1 MSRLPPIFAV
11 VAILALFAGLAG
23 AQPPA
28 EAEPAAAEGGAEAAV
43 ESASAS
49 VDPRVIR
56 AQRIHA
62 FIEGTLELE
71 VDPASL
77 FVVDLRDTAVV
88 GPQGERLLALL
99 RAIGEPPA
107 PEVEPAPSRR
117 RPRPKPKPPSEPPDV
132 LDPATQLDRALQ
144 AYLQLSPA
152 ERDAAWAT
160 HAKRRAAQ
168 VDEREAS
175 ARNQRR
181 LERVTVH
188 ADHLA
193 AFMAGTLELSIDPNE
208 LLSIDLNDRHEA
220 ALSEARRGTWPADSR
235 PGADPSG
242 ESGSNS
248 GDTPT
253 PAESETEA
261 TADPDTEG
269 DGEPKGDAASS
280 TEPLARAEAR
290 LDDLRRRFLALP
302 ATERAALF
310 TTHENRREQARRAE
324 AEAKATAEAAEAEAA
339 KAAEEEAQALGND
352 AVQEISEA
360 EAEADQAAEDREEA
374 LEAARR
380 ASTKANRIL
389 AEERARLFSIKEAQA
404 RYEADI
410 NRRKS
415 ERIENHDRALEWSR
429 RVDDLEQGPLFGS
442 RLEQEADELY
452 GRIRSDLSLARTRLR
467 DELGRVSEAGAEV
480 PMVGEGLDR
489 NLPADVDRGDL
500 TSLRLQLRDK
510 QDELARLEQ
519 EVAWELAQAL
529 RDDVVLLNR
538 TRLALLE
545 LASPELRDE
554 VTGFGPDGIDQVQ
567 RELDQ
572 ISVELGFHLLKLP
585 HYKDLLVHHLRSSP
599 IRVFVG
605 AVQVLLVVLL
615 VWAWRKNAN
624 TLVQRARRWLI
635 RRPYRRRWAAA
646 LSSGLWYFDRVR
658 RPLELLLALWLL
670 LSLAGNLDALPELT
684 LLWIVV
690 RWVLL
695 GLAVILL
702 LDALAARQSLFSREG
717 PDTSAL
723 RIHSL
728 RLVGM
733 SVIVVGLLLGLTS
746 AMVGKGAIYSWML
759 STCWVLSG
767 PVAVY
772 LIVRWRPTIH
782 ERLGMMPE
790 GNAFA
795 RWLRPRDDSGISFFA
810 AALGSVVLMVRGL
823 GRWVLRYASDLETT
837 RRVLAYLFRREV
849 AKRAAATS
857 KAEAVEPVDP
867 GCYECFDPDQLDAP
881 EVEIAARSELEL
893 VATLTET
900 PRSTLSAIVA
910 ERGMGKTTFLRRLRA
925 RVGAEGIKVVT
936 CPEIGLEGLIPRIA
950 GLAGDST
957 LRGPELAEALRRST
971 LRIVAIDDAQR
982 LIQPALR
989 GLRELDE
996 LIALTRQVGGQV
1008 SWVIA
1013 IGSAAWH
1020 YLQRAR
1026 GDRVFF
1032 EQVVE
1037 LPRWTEKQ
1045 LGNLI
1050 RKRCDVAEIDPS
1062 FEGLVVPS
1070 QVEQLG
1076 TPEANRTENSY
1087 YRLLWDHSRGNP
1099 AVALHAFRES
1109 LFVEPNERTVVR
1121 LFKEPPATE
1130 IESLSLPLLFV
1141 LRAIV
1146 RLDLAREHEVVAATQ
1161 LPPTDV
1167 SDALRFCQARG
1178 YIEPFDAGL
1187 RLSWHWYRTITTV
1200 LQRQHLLSAP

>member
-1 MSRLPPIFAV
+1 MSRLTPIFAL
-11 VAILALFAGLAG
+11 VALLASFAGFAG
-23 AQPPA
+23 AQPPGEGQA
-28 EAEPAAAEGGAEAAV
+28 DPAARAGPEG
-43 ESASAS
+43 ASKAPATT
-49 VDPRVIR
+49 VDPRRVR
-56 AQRIHA
+56 ARRIEA
-62 FIEGTLELE
+62 FIAGTLELA
-71 VDPASL
+71 VDPADL
-77 FVVDLRDTAVV
+77 FVIDLRDAAVV
-88 GPQGERLLALL
+88 GPQGSRLLALL
-99 RAIGEPPA
+99 RAIGEPAAPVPA
-107 PEVEPAPSRR
+107 PTRRSRRAQPVPEPAM
-117 RPRPKPKPPSEPPDV
+117 EPTGA
-132 LDPATQLDRALQ
+132 LDPAAELDRALR
-144 AYLQLSPA
+144 AYLRLSPS
-152 ERDAAWAT
+152 EREAAWAT
-160 HAKRRAAQ
+160 HARRQSAV

-175 ARNQRR
+175 ARSQRR
-181 LERVTVH
+181 LERITVH
-188 ADHLA
+188 AERLE
-193 AFMAGTLELSIDPNE
+193 AFMAGTLELSIDPE
-208 LLSIDLNDRHEA
+208 SLLRLDLNDRHEA
-220 ALSEARRGTWPADSR
+220 ALSESRRDTWPAGSAASPDARPSPTEASPTDAPARSEPEEQPDSDAK
-235 PGADPSG
+235 P
-242 ESGSNS
+242 E
-248 GDTPT
+248 TPT
-253 PAESETEA
+253 ADEPDALTES
-261 TADPDTEG
+261 
-269 DGEPKGDAASS
+269 
-280 TEPLARAEAR
+280 LARAEAR
-290 LDDLRRRFLALP
+290 LDGLRREFLALSDS
-302 ATERAALF
+302 ERAVLF
-310 TTHENRREQARRAE
+310 TTHETRREQALKAE
-324 AEAKATAEAAEAEAA
+324 AEAQAAAEAAEVEAA
-339 KAAEEEAQALGND
+339 KAAEEEAEALGED
-352 AVQEISEA
+352 AIQQISEA
-360 EAEADQAAEDREEA
+360 EAEADQAAVDREQA

-380 ASTKANRIL
+380 ASTNANRTL

-429 RVDDLEQGPLFGS
+429 RVDDLEQGTLFGA
-442 RLEQEADELY
+442 RLEQEADLLY
-452 GRIRSDLSLARTRLR
+452 RTIRDDLSLARTRLR
-467 DELGRVSEAGAEV
+467 DELRRVSDAGAGV
-480 PMVGEGLDR
+480 PLVGEGLDR
-489 NLPADVDRGDL
+489 DLPADVDRGDL
-500 TSLRLQLRDK
+500 SSLRLQLRDNEDALT
-510 QDELARLEQ
+510 QLEQ

-545 LASPELRDE
+545 LASTDLRGE
-554 VTGFGPDGIDQVQ
+554 VTGFGPEGIDQVR

-585 HYKDLLVHHLRSSP
+585 HYKDLLVDRLRSSP

-624 TLVQRARRWLI
+624 TLVLRARRWLI
-635 RRPYRRRWAAA
+635 RRPGRPRWTNT

-670 LSLAGNLDALPELT
+670 LGLAGNLDDLPELT

-702 LDALAARQSLFSREG
+702 LDALAARQALFSREG
-717 PDTSAL
+717 VDTSAL

-746 AMVGKGAIYSWML
+746 AMVGQGAIYSWML

-767 PVAVY
+767 PVAIY
-772 LIVRWRPTIH
+772 LVIRWRPTIQ
-782 ERLGMMPE
+782 ERLGMLPE
-790 GNAFA
+790 DNVFA
-795 RWLRPRDDSGISFFA
+795 RWLRPRTDARIGFFA
-810 AALGSVVLMVRGL
+810 ATVGAVILMVRGL
-823 GRWVLRYASDLETT
+823 GKWILRYASDLETT

-849 AKRAAATS
+849 TKRAAAAS
-857 KAEAVEPVDP
+857 KAESVEPVDAH
-867 GCYECFDPDQLDAP
+867 CYECFDPDEVDAP
-881 EVEIAARSELEL
+881 EVVEATQSELEL
-893 VATLTET
+893 VATLAET

-910 ERGMGKTTFLRRLRA
+910 ERGMGKTTFLRRLRQ
-925 RVGAEGIKVVT
+925 RVGSDDIKVVT

-950 GLAGDST
+950 ALAGDST
-957 LRGPELAEALRRST
+957 LRGPQLAEALRRSS
-971 LRIVAIDDAQR
+971 LRIVAIDDAHR
-982 LIQPALR
+982 LIQPAIR
-989 GLRELDE
+989 GLRELDD
-996 LIALTRQVGGQV
+996 LIALTRQVGGKV
-1008 SWVIA
+1008 SWVFA
-1013 IGSAAWH
+1013 IGSPAWH
-1020 YLQRAR
+1020 YLERAR

-1032 EQVVE
+1032 EQVID
-1037 LPRWTEKQ
+1037 LPRWTERQ
-1045 LGNLI
+1045 LGGLI
-1050 RKRCDVAEIDPS
+1050 RKRCEVAKIDPS

-1076 TPEANRTENSY
+1076 TPDAGRTESSY

-1109 LFVEPNERTVVR
+1109 LFVEPDARTVVR

-1200 LQRQHLLSAP
+1200 LQRQHLLSTP